1 MIFPWRRYVARAFGI
16 IDGPI
21 ANSYGQI
28 RGIEISV
35 AISQPPMPRTLHD
48 GNTLLHATG
57 IAVASRWAG
66 LTPKISRPCRLG
78 VPLGV

>member
-1 MIFPWRRYVARAFGI
+1 MIFHWRRYAARAFGI
-16 IDGPI
+16 KAPQRCRRFDGPI

-35 AISQPPMPRTLHD
+35 AIFQPPMPRTLHD

-57 IAVASRWAG
+57 IAVASR
-66 LTPKISRPCRLG
+66 
-78 VPLGV
+78 